1 MPCSYTKPKM
11 MYMQFG
17 SDGFDATMSTCTGLK
32 RRRNIEWLGFK
43 NQKLNRNSLSCLFYQ
58 YSIRQQRV
66 LKSRVA
72 LGETFSHCVGWRGEF
87 SP

>member
-1 MPCSYTKPKM
+1 M

-43 NQKLNRNSLSCLFYQ
+43 NIKFGKNGLSCLFYQ
-58 YSIRQQRV
+58 YSVRQEGV

-72 LGETFSHCVGWRGEF
+72 LGETFSCCVGWRGEF
-87 SP
+87 SPC